1 MNRIAKFEKVSF
13 EQFKKDWLNVFPET
27 VDWKLESI
35 YENIKLPTRSTTG
48 SAGYDFYLPNEIE
61 HNGKRGYLTVDTYS
75 LSWTAYHAQQLIIA
89 KTFSMP
95 IGINTNIFDVFILA
109 LEFVINNNLNNE
121 E

>member
-1 MNRIAKFEKVSF
+1 MNTKFPSFSSVEQTQKINELLGVCESYYTVS
-13 EQFKKDWLNVFPET
+13 DVFQ
-27 VDWKLESI
+27 
-35 YENIKLPTRSTTG
+35 
-48 SAGYDFYLPNEIE
+48 YLPNEIE